1 MQKERTYGFL
11 TLFSLYI
18 AQSIPMTF
26 FSTVMPVIMRQH
38 HFSLTAIGLLQLIK
52 LPWILKFIWAP
63 LIDGNSRNTND
74 LKKWIFSSELFYA
87 VFIVAIGFFDLAVDF
102 NLIVILLVL
111 AFTASA
117 TQDIAT
123 DAFAILILKKDD
135 RSIGNSMQSG
145 GSFLGTVI
153 GSGILL
159 VVYSLY
165 GWKHLMFGLAGF
177 VLLALVP
184 LVFYKKNNIKDQS
197 VVKKISMKD
206 IYLFFAQKGILRH
219 VIMLFFFYSGIVGIL
234 TMLKPWMVD
243 LGYGMAEI
251 GVYSGIYGASAG
263 FLSALVAG
271 YIIKKLGLM
280 KSVRIFLF
288 VAMITTGYFTAVT
301 FLPATNY
308 TVIPALMLIWSV
320 YGAISVSV
328 YTIAMNSIRKGREGT
343 DFTIQI
349 VLTHLGSLIF
359 AILSG
364 KLAHNLG
371 YRGLFILE
379 SVIVTLLFFVFPL
392 LYSFKTSEDAHR

>member
-1 MQKERTYGFL
+1 MQKEKTYGFF

-26 FSTVMPVIMRQH
+26 FSTVMPVIMRQN
-38 HFSLTAIGLLQLIK
+38 HFSLTSIGLLQLIK
-52 LPWILKFIWAP
+52 LPWILKFLWAP
-63 LIDGNSRNTND
+63 LVDGKSNNTND

-87 VFIVAIGFFDLAVDF
+87 LFIVAIGYYDLAIDF
-102 NLIVILLVL
+102 KLIVTMLVL

-123 DAFAILILKKDD
+123 DAFAILTLKKED

-153 GSGILL
+153 GSGVLL
-159 VVYSLY
+159 VVYSRY

-184 LVFYKKNNIKDQS
+184 LIFYKKNTGKEHS
-197 VVKKISMKD
+197 VVKKISMRD
-206 IYLFFAQKGILRH
+206 IYLFFAQKGISKH
-219 VIMLFFFYSGIVGIL
+219 VVLLFFFYSGIVGIL

-243 LGYGMAEI
+243 LGYNMTEI
-251 GVYSGIYGASAG
+251 GIYSGIYGASAG
-263 FLSALVAG
+263 FVSALLAG
-271 YIIKKLGLM
+271 FLIKKIGLM
-280 KSVRIFLF
+280 KSVKIFLF
-288 VAMITTGYFTAVT
+288 IGIAVT
-301 FLPATNY
+301 LYFIAVTLTPATNY

-359 AILSG
+359 AIASG
-364 KLAHNLG
+364 KIAHSLG
-371 YRGLFILE
+371 YQGLFIIE
-379 SVIVTLLFFVFPL
+379 SVIVTLLFFLFPL
-392 LYSFKTSEDAHR
+392 LYSFKTKEDVNR

>member
-1 MQKERTYGFL
+1 MKKDKTYSFF

-26 FSTVMPVIMRQH
+26 FSTVMPVIMRQQH
-38 HFSLTAIGLLQLIK
+38 YTLTSIGLLQLIK
-52 LPWILKFIWAP
+52 LPWILKFLWAP
-63 LIDGNSRNTND
+63 LIDGNTRGTND
-74 LKKWIFSSELFYA
+74 LKRWIFSSELFYA
-87 VFIVAIGFFDLAVDF
+87 VLIVVIGYFDLAVDF
-102 NLIVILLVL
+102 RLIVILLVL

-123 DAFAILILKKDD
+123 DAFAILILKKED

-153 GSGILL
+153 GSGVLL
-159 VVYSLY
+159 VIYSLY
-165 GWKHLMFGLAGF
+165 GWRNLMFGLAGF
-177 VLLALVP
+177 VILALVP
-184 LVFYKKNNIKDQS
+184 LVFHKKNIDKDHS
-197 VVKKISMKD
+197 VVKKIGMRD
-206 IYLFFAQKGILRH
+206 IYLFFGQKGVLKH
-219 VIMLFFFYSGIVGIL
+219 VVLLFFFYSGIVGIL

-243 LGYGMAEI
+243 LGYNMTEI

-263 FLSALVAG
+263 FASAMLAG
-271 YIIKKLGLM
+271 FIIKRAGLM
-280 KSVRIFLF
+280 KSVRAFLF
-288 VAMITTGYFTAVT
+288 IGILVTGYFISTT

-308 TVIPALMLIWSV
+308 TIIPALILIWSI

-328 YTIAMNSIRKGREGT
+328 YTIAMNSIRQGREGT

-371 YRGLFILE
+371 YRGLFIIE
-379 SVIVTLLFFVFPL
+379 SIIVTLLFFLFPL
-392 LYSFKTSEDAHR
+392 FYSFKTKEDDI

>member
-1 MQKERTYGFL
+1 MQKEKTYSFF

-26 FSTVMPVIMRQH
+26 FSTVMPVIMRQQ

-63 LIDGNSRNTND
+63 LIDGQSRNTND
-74 LKKWIFSSELFYA
+74 LKKWIFSSELLYA
-87 VFIVAIGFFDLAVDF
+87 VFIVAIGFFDLSIDF
-102 NLIVILLVL
+102 RLIVTMLVF

-123 DAFAILILKKDD
+123 DAFAILILKRED

-145 GSFLGTVI
+145 GSFLGTVV
-153 GSGILL
+153 GSGVLL

-165 GWKHLMFGLAGF
+165 GWQHLMFGLAGF
-177 VLLALVP
+177 VLLALLP
-184 LVFYKKNNIKDQS
+184 LAFYKKNTVKEETL
-197 VVKKISMKD
+197 VKKISIKD
-206 IYLFFAQKGILRH
+206 IYLFFGQKGVLKH
-219 VIMLFFFYSGIVGIL
+219 VVMLFLFYSGIVGIL

-243 LGYGMAEI
+243 LEYNMTEI

-263 FLSALVAG
+263 FASAMLAG
-271 YIIKKLGLM
+271 YVIKKAGL
-280 KSVRIFLF
+280 KRSVKVFLF
-288 VAMITTGYFTAVT
+288 AGILVTSYFVAIT
-301 FLPATNY
+301 FLPVSDY
-308 TVIPALMLIWSV
+308 TVIPALILIWSI

-328 YTIAMNSIRKGREGT
+328 YTISMNSIRKGREGT

-364 KLAHNLG
+364 KLAHMLG
-371 YRGLFILE
+371 YRGLFIIE
-379 SVIVTLLFFVFPL
+379 SIIVILLFFLFPL
-392 LYSFKTSEDAHR
+392 LYSFKTKENVD